1 MTILQQSRDD
11 TIAKQWMTHAILL
24 AKGASSGS
32 SMGTMRTIRPWGGHG
47 SLTIF
52 SFIFH
57 ITTGSSTTQ
66 SIPLFSEIHWRSDA
80 PVPRPPTR
88 DRPGLSSSIPTN
100 LTLSSETHSSQ
111 HTRAQRPRHH
121 VISPPNFRQLFEKLR
136 RRIALIFAIQ
146 KPLLRMHKY
155 RRSSLVSPPRT

>member
-1 MTILQQSRDD
+1 MDSQNNRDD
-11 TIAKQWMTHAILL
+11 TPTIERRYHRQTMDDSRDPARQRCM
-24 AKGASSGS
+24 SGS

-57 ITTGSSTTQ
+57 ITTGSSTTNP
-66 SIPLFSEIHWRSDA
+66 SHCFPKFIGAADA

-121 VISPPNFRQLFEKLR
+121 VISSTKFQATLR
-136 RRIALIFAIQ
+136 ETATAHCSYIRHTKA
-146 KPLLRMHKY
+146 
-155 RRSSLVSPPRT
+155 SPAHA